1 MEEEKRYSV
10 LLVDDHALFRNGLK
24 LLLDTHPKFRV
35 AGEAGTGTEMLELLS
50 GAEPDQL
57 PDVVLLDIS
66 MPEMNGIEA
75 AEEALKRFPDL
86 RIITLSMYGEEDY
99 YFKMVSLGVKGFLLK
114 NSDIT
119 EVYSALEAVLDG
131 GSYFSQELL
140 FNLVSNLRSTST
152 GEYTEEEDTEEDAIP
167 GQELSEREKE
177 ILLLICKG
185 LTNYEIAD
193 MLFISKRT
201 VDKHRANILEKTG
214 CKNTANLVVYA
225 IKNGLVEI

>member
-50 GAEPDQL
+50 SAEPDQL